1 MKPAPFAYARART
14 LAEAFD
20 LLDRHGDDA
29 RVLAGGQS
37 LMATLNM
44 RLSAPEVLVDINGI
58 PGLSGIE
65 EKADHIRIGALTRHV
80 AVERSPI
87 VARHLPLIAAA
98 MPHIAHAAIRNR
110 GTFGGSIAFADPA
123 AELPACMRAL
133 GATLVLAGK
142 GGERRVA
149 ADAFF
154 QGLFATA
161 LKPGELLVAAEIP
174 KPAAD
179 AKCGFMELAR
189 RHGDYAIVGLAVQG
203 RLAGGSFRDM
213 RLAFFGAGNRPMLA
227 SGAGKALEGKPF
239 GDAAVEAAQATLA
252 GELEPMADLNGS
264 PAMKLHLA
272 RVLTR
277 RVLAAMAGA
286 A

>member
-14 LAEAFD
+14 LTEAFD
-20 LLDRHGDDA
+20 LLERHGDDA

-44 RLSAPEVLVDINGI
+44 RLSAPEVLVDINAI
-58 PGLSGIE
+58 PGLAGIE

-80 AVERSPI
+80 EVERSPV

-123 AELPACMRAL
+123 AELPACIRAL
-133 GATLVLAGK
+133 GATLVIAGRK
-142 GGERRVA
+142 GERRVA
-149 ADAFF
+149 ADDFF

-161 LKPGELLVAAEIP
+161 LEPGELLVAAEIP

-203 RLAGGSFRDM
+203 RVAGGSFRDM
-213 RLAFFGAGNRPMLA
+213 RLAFFGAGDRPMLA
-227 SGAGKALEGKPF
+227 AASGKALEGKPF
-239 GDAAVEAAQATLA
+239 GDAAVEAAQSALA
-252 GELEPMADLNGS
+252 GELDPMADLNGS